1 MSHLAVRRKG
11 RTPTFQIV
19 GENKKAWYE
28 YEILEKFEAGL
39 VLSGSE
45 IKAIR
50 DHRANLNGT
59 FCRVS
64 SLPRGKAGGEAWLL
78 NMHIA
83 NTPEPER
90 SRKLLLHKVQLIS
103 LQTKLQQG
111 LTIIPLSL
119 YLKKGK
125 AKLEI
130 ALARGKK
137 LHDRRDELKNRDLVR
152 FQEHEL
158 KK

>member
-1 MSHLAVRRKG
+1 MSIA
-11 RTPTFQIV
+11 T
-19 GENKKAWYE
+19 NKKAFAE

-39 VLSGSE
+39 VLTGQE

-50 DHRANLNGT
+50 NGRINLAGT
-59 FCRVS
+59 FCRVQEN
-64 SLPRGKAGGEAWLL
+64 EAYVL

-83 NTPEPER
+83 NIDEPER
-90 SRKLLLHKVQLIS
+90 SRKLLLHKAEIKS
-103 LQTKLQQG
+103 LLGKTQQKG
-111 LTIIPLSL
+111 FSLIPLSL

-137 LHDRRDELKNRDLVR
+137 LYDHRETLKKRDLNRQAEQELKDR
-152 FQEHEL
+152 
-158 KK
+158 

>member
-1 MSHLAVRRKG
+1 MDMDIIAK
-11 RTPTFQIV
+11 
-19 GENKKAWYE
+19 NKKAYFE

-39 VLSGSE
+39 VLSGPE

-59 FCRVS
+59 FCRIS
-64 SLPRGKAGGEAWLL
+64 NSEAWIL

-83 NTPEPER
+83 NTPDPER
-90 SRKLLLHKVQLIS
+90 SRKLLLHKAQLIS
-103 LQTKLQQG
+103 LQNKLQQG
-111 LTIIPLSL
+111 LTFIPLSL

-125 AKLEI
+125 AKLEV

-137 LHDRRDELKNRDLVR
+137 LYDRREALKKRDLNR
-152 FQEHEL
+152 QKEREL
-158 KK
+158 GG

>member
-1 MSHLAVRRKG
+1 MPHLA
-11 RTPTFQIV
+11 
-19 GENKKAWYE
+19 ENKKAWFE

-39 VLSGSE
+39 VLTGEE

-50 DHRANLNGT
+50 DKRANLNGT

-64 SLPRGKAGGEAWLL
+64 SGEVWIL

-83 NTPEPER
+83 NTTEPER
-90 SRKLLLHKVQLIS
+90 SRKLLLHKSQIIN
-103 LQTKLQQG
+103 LQNKTQQG
-111 LTIIPLSL
+111 LTIVPLSL
-119 YLKKGK
+119 YLSKGK

-137 LHDRRDELKNRDLVR
+137 LHDKRATIRSRDLDRQTEHDVR
-152 FQEHEL
+152 RN
-158 KK
+158 K